1 MLIARQEIK
10 QGLIIF
16 FENNEQITKTLEYLE
31 KLGYRW
37 YSSGD
42 LPTKRMQ
49 PPYSFSLLYLYDAD
63 ERTHYK
69 HLTTG
74 NQADC
79 ICREATKFSD
89 VFYEEL
95 PTEEILTAIIEICE
109 EHSSD
114 GSNCTCS
121 CPFNHN
127 EFCTRWRAEHP
138 EETLKACYAWIEAK
152 KDLEKASQPKICKE
166 RWAVKCLEDACY
178 ESPLLDTEENA
189 IKFAK
194 LKAKEKIFED
204 GNRSFYVVK
213 VYTFEDYKEEIQ

>member
-1 MLIARQEIK
+1 MLVARQEIK
-10 QGLIIF
+10 PGLIIS

-74 NQADC
+74 NKADC
-79 ICREATKFSD
+79 VCREATKFSD
-89 VFYEEL
+89 VFYKEL
-95 PTEEILTAIIEICE
+95 PTEEILTAINEICK
-109 EHSSD
+109 EHSYS
-114 GSNCTCS
+114 GENCRDN
-121 CPFNHN
+121 CPFNHG

-138 EETLKACYAWIEAK
+138 EETIKACLEWKEAPEELK
-152 KDLEKASQPKICKE
+152 KVIQPKICRE
-166 RWAVKCLEDACY
+166 RYAVKCLEDACY
-178 ESPLLDTEENA
+178 ESALLDTEEDA
-189 IKFAK
+189 IKLAK
-194 LKAKEKIFED
+194 IKAKEKIFEG

-213 VYTFEDYKEEIQ
+213 VYTYVDYKEEIQ